1 MNLLE
6 VGDPLTAEELEEKER
21 LLEDVSGLYQFFS
34 DLCVGLLFIYS
45 LRKKKKLN
53 SLCAG
58 FLIME
63 SKRFQYVH

>member
-34 DLCVGLLFIYS
+34 DLCVGFLFIYS
-45 LRKKKKLN
+45 LRKKKLN